1 MLGSGLL
8 RDGTSTEKEGCQRC
22 SVDKDAGAAFLRK
35 NRRGDDLA
43 GYMYIPQNSSKATG
57 WALRV

>member
-8 RDGTSTEKEGCQRC
+8 RDGTSTEKESRQRC
-22 SVDKDAGAAFLRK
+22 SGDAGAAFLRK

-43 GYMYIPQNSSKATG
+43 GYMYVPQTKATG